1 MADRIFE
8 IGGAALDVT
17 DQMARKLIDNVVHAE
32 VPAYRKSEVITNS
45 FPLELDKA
53 MNKKSP
59 MKPQVED
66 SFYSDAAGALSK
78 TGGKLDVALGSDG
91 FFVISGPWGEGYTR
105 DGRFK
110 LDKDGRLLTVAGNFP
125 VMGQGGPVIITPGA
139 EVEFTQSG
147 EIKVGGIIVDSL
159 QVVSSDKKNAL
170 ESING
175 AIFKRKSVNDVMLN
189 VENPRII
196 QGYVETSNISV
207 IDETM
212 KQMMLEKTNSVI
224 TEFVRTR
231 GSDLTKAIDM
241 GRVN

>member
-32 VPAYRKSEVITNS
+32 VAGYRKAEVITNS
-45 FPLELDKA
+45 FPFELDKA

-66 SFYSDAAGALSK
+66 SFYPDISGTLSK
-78 TGGKLDVALGSDG
+78 TGGKLDVALGCEG

-125 VMGQGGPVIITPGA
+125 VMGQGGPIIIVPGT

-147 EIKVGGIIVDSL
+147 EIKAGGIVVDSL
-159 QVVSSDKKNAL
+159 QILNAKNIKSL
-170 ESING
+170 DSING
-175 AIFKRKSVNDVMLN
+175 AVFRKKSMNDVMLN
-189 VENPRII
+189 VENPRILS
-196 QGYVETSNISV
+196 GYFETSNISV

-212 KQMMLEKTNSVI
+212 KQMMLEKTNNAI
-224 TEFVRTR
+224 TEFVRNRSTEL
-231 GSDLTKAIDM
+231 GKAIDM